1 MFSLI
6 WRFFPGPGWLRALVI
21 LVVLALL
28 VWALMIY
35 VYPLVATLIPS
46 PVSEVGLG
54 LSGGE
59 VSGGAV
65 SGSGLKGSYGV

>member
-6 WRFFPGPGWLRALVI
+6 WRFFPGPGWLRVLVI
-21 LVVLALL
+21 LIVLALL
-28 VWALMIY
+28 VWALMVY

-46 PVSEVGLG
+46 PASEVGLG
-54 LSGGE
+54 LSGSAVSGGE

-65 SGSGLKGSYGV
+65 